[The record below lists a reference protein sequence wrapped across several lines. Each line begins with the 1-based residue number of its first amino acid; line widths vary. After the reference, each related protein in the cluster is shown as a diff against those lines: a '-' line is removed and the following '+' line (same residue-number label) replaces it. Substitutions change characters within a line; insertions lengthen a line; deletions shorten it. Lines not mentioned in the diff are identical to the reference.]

1 MHTETDSNIYQVTM
15 TGKELR
21 LILTAL
27 DQWGRLRIGQCGDLV
42 EDLALDGDTEE
53 EVYNNRAK
61 FENYLFRRDRAREFI
76 TKGLWTAMPKTMYQ
90 NDDQSGL
97 AYDMTTFIRHALYI
111 DGGGDPNA
119 DNLLAEKPRML
130 LTNNPE
136 ISIIKLG
143 KEQGIISKIKN
154 LRHSKSK

>member
-1 MHTETDSNIYQVTM
+1 
-15 TGKELR
+15 
-21 LILTAL
+21 
-27 DQWGRLRIGQCGDLV
+27 
-42 EDLALDGDTEE
+42 
-53 EVYNNRAK
+53 
-61 FENYLFRRDRAREFI
+61 
-76 TKGLWTAMPKTMYQ
+76 MPKTMYQ

-130 LTNNPE
+130 LTHSPE